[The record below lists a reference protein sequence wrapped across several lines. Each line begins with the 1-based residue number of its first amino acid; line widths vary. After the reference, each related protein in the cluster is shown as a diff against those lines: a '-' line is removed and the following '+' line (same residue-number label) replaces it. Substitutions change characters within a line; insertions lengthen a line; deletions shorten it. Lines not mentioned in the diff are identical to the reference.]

1 MLRVCVVQVCL
12 GFYEKKSE
20 KKGFWSFA
28 GPKEEKVYWER
39 WIMPISIAPNAGKNQ
54 AGQSETQAHTGS
66 ERETHSAVRSGTM
79 VRVES
84 TLMHHSSLAFCFLSL
99 SAFFRS

>member
-1 MLRVCVVQVCL
+1 MCL

-39 WIMPISIAPNAGKNQ
+39 WIMPINSVPNPGKNQ
-54 AGQSETQAHTGS
+54 AGQADTHRLIGQSLRERSE
-66 ERETHSAVRSGTM
+66 
-79 VRVES
+79 
-84 TLMHHSSLAFCFLSL
+84 
-99 SAFFRS
+99 